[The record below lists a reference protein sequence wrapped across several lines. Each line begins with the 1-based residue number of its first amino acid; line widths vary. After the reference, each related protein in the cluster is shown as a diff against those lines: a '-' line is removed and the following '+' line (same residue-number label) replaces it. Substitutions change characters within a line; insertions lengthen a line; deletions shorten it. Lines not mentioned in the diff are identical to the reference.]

1 VLMDLHH
8 EFENLIAA
16 FSVPGPAGRHALQI
30 DAVPCQDDVVRA
42 FACETR
48 SLHGNLH
55 NAR

>member
-1 VLMDLHH
+1 MDLHH

-48 SLHGNLH
+48 SPHGNLH